1 MSINKI
7 DPGLEFFGF
16 GGPSDQEEKYDSVF
30 GDMTYYKSGN
40 YWWAPKFWHP
50 GDNFYKLD
58 GKVVWS
64 GTYVYHPINSS
75 KQDVASKFKY
85 IFSIRSNFEKLLT
98 IIGEA
103 INYNEEKSGVFNA
116 SCNIQDIVAGKDN
129 RFVCLWLDVD
139 YDTYLKQDVAVLAV
153 AFNKRIFYLFFTSEY
168 KIFSYVPETPA
179 LYKANVEAKSLDK
192 NIKDPDLRKVS
203 FVKIAKEGF
212 ISPYNET
219 RKLLEEQISD
229 YIEGEYDSEDT
240 DVSINSPNPNDSNT
254 DVDIR
259 IDMTPEREQVLLKA
273 YNYNTKLELETYGIE
288 GLSYKFNKLNT
299 SLEDLFTKLY
309 NDHKENSIKVSNLQD
324 DNVKLGIEHIDTDIL
339 SKEKFVEN
347 IKDASTTVFNNFKML
362 KNLVE
367 TSSVQVSNSINTSFE
382 LTEEKIYAP
391 SANFANK
398 DDIIFI
404 SNELTK
410 SKVNVNLSQI
420 KFYTNKLIE
429 KMNTTK
435 FTEDEHNAI
444 DTILN
449 NLNTSMIT
457 LASYVSQGKRF
468 IDEVI
473 IKCN

>member
-1 MSINKI
+1 MAINKI

-16 GGPSDQEEKYDSVF
+16 GAPKDQENKYDSVF

-58 GKVVWS
+58 GKVAWS
-64 GTYVYHPINSS
+64 GTYVYHPVNSS
-75 KQDVASKFKY
+75 KQEVASKFKY
-85 IFSIRSNFEKLLT
+85 VFSQRSNFEKMLTLL
-98 IIGEA
+98 GEA
-103 INYNEEKSGVFNA
+103 INHNEEMSGVFNA
-116 SCNIQDIVAGKDN
+116 SCNVQDIIAGKDN
-129 RFVCLWLDVD
+129 RFVCLWLDID
-139 YDTYLKQDVAVLAV
+139 YDTYLKEDVASLAV
-153 AFNKRIFYLFFTSEY
+153 AFNKRIFYFFLTPQY
-168 KIFSYVPETPA
+168 KSFIYVPETPA

-192 NIKDPDLRKVS
+192 NIKDPDLRKLTP
-203 FVKIAKEGF
+203 VKIAKEGF

-219 RKLLEEQISD
+219 RKLLEEQISN

-240 DVSINSPNPNDSNT
+240 DVSINSPNPDDSNT

-273 YNYNTKLELETYGIE
+273 YNYDTKLELETYGIE
-288 GLSYKFNKLNT
+288 GLTYKFNKLNS

-309 NDHKENSIKVSNLQD
+309 TEHKENSVKVSELKD
-324 DNVKLGIEHIDTDIL
+324 DNVKLAIEHISTDIL
-339 SKEKFVEN
+339 SKEQFVDN

-367 TSSVQVSNSINTSFE
+367 SSSVQASNSSNVAFE
-382 LTEEKIYAP
+382 LTEEKVYAP
-391 SANFANK
+391 SANFTNK
-398 DDIIFI
+398 DDILFI

-420 KFYTNKLIE
+420 KFYTNKLLE

-435 FTEDEHNAI
+435 FTEAEHEVI
-444 DTILN
+444 DTTLN

-457 LASYVSQGKRF
+457 LASYISQGKRF
-468 IDEVI
+468 IDEVV